1 MSDFRDEFYADYLDF
16 KPDWQ
21 GMPPPGF
28 AAYSPKIKLLA
39 DLQKGSRVLEIG
51 PDVFIPVSLVGL
63 ALLSLVFACVALL
76 APYIVFGIFAHP
88 NLTLAQAIC
97 PWIVATAIFLSGVL
111 HVPLR
116 VAKLM
121 NTGHCRYSAR

>member
-1 MSDFRDEFYADYLDF
+1 VSDFRHEFYADYLDF
-16 KPDWQ
+16 KLDWQ
-21 GMPPPGF
+21 GAPSSGF

-51 PDVFIPVSLVGL
+51 LDVFIPVSLVGL
-63 ALLSLVFACVALL
+63 ALLSLVFACVVLL
-76 APYIVFGIFAHP
+76 GPCIAFGIFAHP

-111 HVPLR
+111 SVPLR
-116 VAKLM
+116 VAKLL
-121 NTGHCRYSAR
+121 NTGCCRYAAR